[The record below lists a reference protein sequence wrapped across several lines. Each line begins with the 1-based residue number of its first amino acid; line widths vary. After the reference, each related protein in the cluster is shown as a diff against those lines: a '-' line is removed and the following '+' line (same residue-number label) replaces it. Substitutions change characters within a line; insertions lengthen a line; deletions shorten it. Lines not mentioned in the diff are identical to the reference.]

1 MHLHSLTHYA
11 PTCRCLA
18 EDHAP
23 VPSVNQVCFLILVSL
38 CIPTNVV
45 DTMQIKFHIGM
56 GADPEGLL
64 SYCKSNGIVV
74 EAYSPLGDNTTE
86 LITGAL
92 TTSIAHAHNKSSVQV
107 LPVLRHTY
115 LRLSFVGNGLCSELP
130 RAIYKAVKARRL
142 RRAPHSTHF
151 ASITHARTQPRACR
165 AVLSQ
170 MRALMHAWAAAHDI
184 TVVSLLGVERGGSAG
199 RAQVDLAARYPFDD
213 QVQQLAAPCRRP

>member
-1 MHLHSLTHYA
+1 M
-11 PTCRCLA
+11 
-18 EDHAP
+18 
-23 VPSVNQVCFLILVSL
+23 PSVNQVCFLILVSL

-107 LPVLRHTY
+107 RYCVMFA
-115 LRLSFVGNGLCSELP
+115 SFVGNGLCSELP
-130 RAIYKAVKARRL
+130 RAVNKAVKARRL
-142 RRAPHSTHF
+142 RRTPRSTHF
-151 ASITHARTQPRACR
+151 ASITDARTQPRACR
-165 AVLSQ
+165 AVLSE
-170 MRALMHAWAAAHDI
+170 L
-184 TVVSLLGVERGGSAG
+184 
-199 RAQVDLAARYPFDD
+199 
-213 QVQQLAAPCRRP
+213 